1 MLKRTVRFLR
11 DYRMYSFLLVLLL
24 SVSVIIS
31 YYLLG
36 FGYSW
41 AMNNGRIED
50 LKKSFTVSFDGSSR
64 INPEK
69 LFRDIEAVAHTE
81 FFGMT
86 GHVKEFSYTDSFSGE
101 SLTTGKLNIGAVYQE
116 SDKSIRVDTGDAVLK
131 NTRQIFFT
139 DYNYGLKAGSNV
151 RIGDKS
157 LMVSG
162 TGYYGDSLFG
172 EVGAYVLPSGFLMYS
187 ENTTNVSIKLSEVPS
202 DSEIDS
208 IMHILG
214 GLDKITDIII
224 PDTSPKDEIEISALF
239 VAVAILFFS
248 FININAGLTFFLK
261 LRKKEYGVY
270 TLCGA
275 RPAYFRWDTVLFTL
289 TLTLVPYVI
298 GSFLYA
304 ILYFCLGGY
313 INNMA
318 LNPYLMLVVMAI
330 MVVFA
335 LTCAFTLIKK
345 RVKI

>member
-69 LFRDIEAVAHTE
+69 LFRDIEAAAHTE
-81 FFGMT
+81 SFGMI
-86 GHVKEFSYTDSFSGE
+86 GHVKEFSYTDGFSGE
-101 SLTTGKLNIGAVYQE
+101 SLTTGRLNIGAVYQE
-116 SDKSIRVDTGDAVLK
+116 SDKSIRVDTGDAALK
-131 NTRQIFFT
+131 KTGQIFFT
-139 DYNYGLKAGSNV
+139 DYNYGLKAGDNV
-151 RIGDKS
+151 KIGDKS
-157 LMVSG
+157 LTVSG
-162 TGYYGDSLFG
+162 TGYYDSPLYG
-172 EVGAYVLPSGFLMYS
+172 EVGAYVLPGDFLMYS
-187 ENTTNVSIKLSEVPS
+187 ENTIKVSFKMSEVPS
-202 DSEIDS
+202 NSEIDN
-208 IMHILG
+208 IMQILE
-214 GLDKITDIII
+214 GLEGITDITV
-224 PDTSPKDEIEISALF
+224 PDTDPKEEIDISALF
-239 VAVAILFFS
+239 VAVAILLFS

-261 LRKKEYGVY
+261 LRKKEYSVY

-275 RPAYFRWDTVLFTL
+275 MPAYFCWDTMLFTM

-304 ILYFCLGGY
+304 ILYLCLGGH

-318 LNPYLMLVVMAI
+318 LNPYLMFVVLTI
-330 MVVFA
+330 MLVFA
-335 LTCAFTLIKK
+335 LSSSFILMKNRKK
-345 RVKI
+345 I